1 MVAIAVAV
9 ALTIGVLSY
18 RALGLPGSRP
28 PAAVALTDPP
38 GQAQL
43 RAGAAAAVAKMASMY
58 DAGSNKATRSW
69 RAANLLGALI
79 GYMQDTGSRAYLPE
93 VTQTYRVHPGPRA
106 FLNWFYDDEG
116 WWALT
121 WIRAYDLTGDPRYL
135 ARAETIFA
143 DLTRG
148 WTRAC
153 GGGLKW
159 RKAGGYKDAISNE
172 LFLQIAAE
180 LAARVPA
187 RPAYRRWALREW
199 AWFAHSG
206 MLRPSGLVVDGLH
219 RNCTPVLDSPLW
231 TYNQGMLI
239 GGLVALERVTHHRR
253 LLALARR
260 TAHAVIA
267 SPRLSPGGILHE
279 PCRPGPACGADAPTF
294 KGIFAANL
302 ALLGQVGGGASYR
315 AYLLR
320 NAQSLWVR
328 DRHGAAFGLQWAGP
342 FDMSDPARQI
352 SAVDLLL
359 TQVPGPAR
367 AASGQALPAAAFT
380 PSPRR
385 GP

>member
-1 MVAIAVAV
+1 
-9 ALTIGVLSY
+9 
-18 RALGLPGSRP
+18 
-28 PAAVALTDPP
+28 
-38 GQAQL
+38 
-43 RAGAAAAVAKMASMY
+43 MY

-79 GYMQDTGSRAYLPE
+79 GYMQETGSRAYLPD
-93 VTQTYRVHPGPRA
+93 VTQTYRVHPGHRA
-106 FLNWFYDDEG
+106 FLNWYYDDEG

-135 ARAETIFA
+135 GRAKTIFA
-143 DLTRG
+143 NLTGG

-159 RKAGGYKDAISNE
+159 RKAGRYKDAISNE

-187 RPAYRRWALREW
+187 HPAYLRWALREW
-199 AWFAHSG
+199 AWFARSG
-206 MLRPSGLVVDGLH
+206 MLRPSGLVVDGLN

-239 GGLVALERVTHHRR
+239 GGLVALEQVTHQRQ
-253 LLALARR
+253 LLAIAGK
-260 TAHAVIA
+260 TAQAVIA
-267 SPRLSPGGILHE
+267 SPRLSPGGILRE
-279 PCRPGPACGADAPTF
+279 PCRPGPACGADAPAF
-294 KGIFAANL
+294 KGIFMANL
-302 ALLGQVGGGASYR
+302 ALLGQVDGRPSYR
-315 AYLLR
+315 AYLLH

-328 DRHGAAFGLQWAGP
+328 DRRGAAFGLEWTGP

-359 TQVPGPAR
+359 TQVAKPARGGPA
-367 AASGQALPAAAFT
+367 QAVPAAASTT
-380 PSPRR
+380 PPRR
-385 GP
+385 GS